1 MQFMIFVFAFVAA
14 LLTLEGLY
22 NLLNQRKDPAR
33 VRSRLASLA
42 ARVGNV
48 EAEKSESI
56 LRNRSTLHS
65 LSIGKLLE
73 LDLLLYRAGSIMSV
87 GRFLAISAL
96 LAAIGF
102 LGVLAL
108 TQDSFRAAPALL
120 IGILPLF
127 WVRSKAKKRGQA
139 FDAQLSS
146 GLELVTRSMRSGHSL
161 IAGFQMVSEELSD
174 PIGTEFGIVAEEVRL
189 GLELRDALGNLM
201 RRIDNENLPYLTTA
215 VLIQRQTGGNLA
227 ELLDRLSALLRERTQ
242 FSGRVRALTA
252 QGRGSATFLA
262 LWLPFIL
269 AVMWMLAPDYL
280 MPLVE
285 NRWGHYTLAAAFTL
299 DGLAYFMALRIAD
312 VEA

>member
-1 MQFMIFVFAFVAA
+1 MQFMVFVLAFVAA
-14 LLTLEGLY
+14 LLALEGLH
-22 NLLNQRKDPAR
+22 NIFSRRKDPAR
-33 VRSRLASLA
+33 VRSRLSNLA
-42 ARVGNV
+42 TRVGNV
-48 EAEKSESI
+48 EVKNGESI
-56 LRNRSTLHS
+56 LRRHS
-65 LSIGKLLE
+65 SSKIRKMLE
-73 LDLLLYRAGSIMSV
+73 LELLLYRAGSLMSV
-87 GRFLAISAL
+87 GRFLALSAL

-102 LGVLAL
+102 FSVLVL
-108 TQDSFRAAPALL
+108 THDSFRAAPALL
-120 IGILPLF
+120 IGVIPLLRA
-127 WVRSKAKKRGQA
+127 RSKAKKHGRA

-161 IAGFQMVSEELSD
+161 VAGFQMVSEELAD

-201 RRIDNENLPYLTTA
+201 RRIDNDNLPYLTTA

-242 FSGRVRALTA
+242 FTGRVRALTA
-252 QGRGSATFLA
+252 QGRGAATFLA
-262 LWLPFIL
+262 LWLPFIV

-285 NRWGHYTLAAAFTL
+285 NRWGHYTLAAALCL
-299 DGLAYFMALRIAD
+299 DVLAYFLALRISD

>member
-1 MQFMIFVFAFVAA
+1 MQFMVFVLAFVAA
-14 LLTLEGLY
+14 LLAFEGLY
-22 NLLNQRKDPAR
+22 NIFNSRKDPAR
-33 VRSRLASLA
+33 VRDRLSSLA

-48 EAEKSESI
+48 EAENGESI
-56 LRNRSTLHS
+56 LRHRSRS
-65 LSIGKLLE
+65 SIRKMLE
-73 LDLLLYRAGSIMSV
+73 LELLLYRAGSIMSV
-87 GRFLAISAL
+87 RRFLAISAS

-102 LGVLAL
+102 LCVLAL
-108 TQDSFRAAPALL
+108 THDSFRAVPALL

-127 WVRSKAKKRGQA
+127 WIRSKAKKRGQA
-139 FDAQLSS
+139 FDAQLAS

-161 IAGFQMVSEELSD
+161 VAGFQMVSEELAD
-174 PIGTEFGIVAEEVRL
+174 PIGTEFGIVADEVRL

-227 ELLDRLSALLRERTQ
+227 ELLDRLSTLLRERTQ

-252 QGRGSATFLA
+252 QGRGAATFLA

-269 AVMWMLAPDYL
+269 AVMWMTTPEYL
-280 MPLVE
+280 MPLIE
-285 NRWGHYTLAAAFTL
+285 NRWGHYTLAAAFGL
-299 DGLAYFMALRIAD
+299 DVLAYFMALRIAD